1 MLQNQK
7 EEKKMKNKFKLLIL
21 LALPSLASC
30 GGFSLDY
37 IVEGNKYNS
46 PVFTENYYEHWD
58 NELKNAQEVVSID
71 VTDKKITS
79 FADVGIIDQNI
90 LLKTDYTL
98 RDYSSEYNLMR
109 SDQSFY
115 YGVQSKL
122 FDGEAYC
129 DGYYQKHRVQ
139 TNQNGFSVR
148 FSKESDEL
156 TYFAMQ
162 FKATTNNQLK
172 YYLPS
177 DGEYDVRNDHAL
189 FHNSVIE
196 LTIGLY
202 TKNESEIEN
211 HSFKSEITFDNN
223 HTNDGSYYV
232 FYAFDLKEYE
242 LSRLVGVSVT
252 FDIISDELVDYN
264 KTKGVDID
272 YALFVYE
279 IFLPYTYWH

>member
-1 MLQNQK
+1 MSQNQK

-58 NELKNAQEVVSID
+58 NELKNAQEVASID

-177 DGEYDVRNDHAL
+177 DDEYDVRNDHAL

>member
-1 MLQNQK
+1 
-7 EEKKMKNKFKLLIL
+7 MKNKFKLLIL

-58 NELKNAQEVVSID
+58 NELKNAQEVASID

-177 DGEYDVRNDHAL
+177 DDEYDVRNDHAL